1 LNVRLNL
8 ATKPLESQRKF
19 YVSAGLVAALGAV
32 LFLVLG
38 LHVYAELKAQQNL
51 RSQEQE
57 NDKRA
62 AVLQN
67 RRREL
72 DDFFARP
79 ENARL
84 KERTAFVNGILEEES
99 FDWTRMFMDLE
110 KMLPVGVHVV
120 SIQQKLEKGRISVRL
135 TVGATS
141 DEAKIKFLKAMEGA
155 PAFKNVQLL
164 SEQAPGPGSGS
175 GDQSV
180 LELSAIYART

>member
-32 LFLVLG
+32 VFLVLG
-38 LHVYAELKAQQNL
+38 LHVYSELKAQQDL
-51 RSQEQE
+51 RSKEQE
-57 NDKRA
+57 NDRRA
-62 AVLQN
+62 VILQN
-67 RRREL
+67 RRQEL
-72 DDFFARP
+72 DEFFARP

-110 KMLPVGVHVV
+110 KTLPVGVHVV

-155 PAFKNVQLL
+155 PTFKNVQLL
-164 SEQAPGPGSGS
+164 SDTVPGPGSSS

>member
-19 YVSAGLVAALGAV
+19 FVSAGLVAFLGAV
-32 LFLVLG
+32 VFLVLG
-38 LHVYAELKAQQNL
+38 LHVYAELKAQQDL
-51 RSQEQE
+51 RNKEQE
-57 NDKRA
+57 NDRRA

-72 DDFFARP
+72 DEFFARP

-84 KERTAFVNGILEEES
+84 KERTSFVNAFLEEEG

-110 KMLPVGVHVV
+110 KTLPVGVHVV
-120 SIQQKLEKGRISVRL
+120 SIQQKLEKGHISVRL

-141 DEAKIKFLKAMEGA
+141 DDAKIKFLRAMETA
-155 PAFKNVQLL
+155 PAFRNVQLL
-164 SEQAPGPGSGS
+164 SDQTPGPGSGT

-180 LELSAIYART
+180 LELSAVYTRS